1 MRRFVSLITMQIKG
15 LKTHSWRNLFG
26 LDLWLMGRSLG
37 RPGDKCWVVGVDV
50 CGLDL
55 DERLSIFGGRTKTL
69 SEKLRD
75 RLDELGMEDREAL
88 EFLNHAYA
96 SAFTIIGRS
105 G

>member
-1 MRRFVSLITMQIKG
+1 MQRKG
-15 LKTHSWRNLFG
+15 SKTYSWRYLLG
-26 LDLWLMGRSLG
+26 LDLWLVGRGLG
-37 RPGDKCWVVGVDV
+37 RPSDKCWVVGIDV

-88 EFLNHAYA
+88 EFLNHAHT
-96 SAFTIIGRS
+96 SVSTILGK
-105 G
+105 GG